1 MGYGSLKCN
10 YLPSIGMLPKEC
22 QATAAFLL
30 TLNDLF
36 DILNSSR
43 PSDPCRK
50 KRAFSAATEAEHV
63 RALEEGRDWI
73 RRWRI
78 SNGGTVHSIAG
89 LQLTIN
95 AVVNIWRVLKDVI
108 RVLCTRRLN
117 QDSLE
122 NFFGCIRQVNG
133 QNDDPNPTQFRHA
146 YRKCSMTNLLKASDR
161 GNCEPDADALLAV
174 ATAIAS
180 RPNRPVCEAK
190 VSFKPDSGVVPP
202 FEMDYATENVLTYI
216 GGYLAH
222 KEELCHACSQ
232 CTAALYSTNRP
243 VRRSRETLLGLKG
256 YTGLRST
263 DIGSLKA
270 PSELFF
276 AVVAAAYEVTET
288 QVCSALGNHG
298 VQQKLLLCVCDT
310 DAYKALLIQLCS
322 SNRLSQMMARFV
334 RMQLHLTCA
343 RVSAQAGGKGAPAPD
358 VAENNGKSGEFPI
371 QVGNP
376 WLFYKEI
383 EPPQPKTPQGVI
395 TSLSDRSAG
404 YMCIQRLCRVVTV
417 SCVAAPP
424 YVARRIASFAASR
437 VFTASLSVPMFNS
450 SIGCLCP
457 SAVNI

>member
-1 MGYGSLKCN
+1 
-10 YLPSIGMLPKEC
+10 
-22 QATAAFLL
+22 
-30 TLNDLF
+30 
-36 DILNSSR
+36 
-43 PSDPCRK
+43 
-50 KRAFSAATEAEHV
+50 
-63 RALEEGRDWI
+63 
-73 RRWRI
+73 
-78 SNGGTVHSIAG
+78 
-89 LQLTIN
+89 
-95 AVVNIWRVLKDVI
+95 
-108 RVLCTRRLN
+108 
-117 QDSLE
+117 
-122 NFFGCIRQVNG
+122 
-133 QNDDPNPTQFRHA
+133 
-146 YRKCSMTNLLKASDR
+146 MTNLLKASDR

-202 FEMDYATENVLTYI
+202 FEMDYATEN
-216 GGYLAH
+216 
-222 KEELCHACSQ
+222 CSQ

-343 RVSAQAGGKGAPAPD
+343 RVSAQAGGKGVNRLNRKHLKVSSRACPTLCWIHVYPATLPCSD
-358 VAENNGKSGEFPI
+358 CLVCGCSA
-371 QVGNP
+371 VCRA
-376 WLFYKEI
+376 
-383 EPPQPKTPQGVI
+383 
-395 TSLSDRSAG
+395 SDRFV
-404 YMCIQRLCRVVTV
+404 C
-417 SCVAAPP
+417 CVACFYRFLVCAD
-424 YVARRIASFAASR
+424 V
-437 VFTASLSVPMFNS
+437 
-450 SIGCLCP
+450 
-457 SAVNI
+457 